1 MNRNTETSSLSATS
15 SSKYSNTAPYK
26 HSTPQSRVFLH
37 GLNAGHFT
45 HQGEVN
51 NMAECIQHCGDQLDC
66 SAAFMVR
73 HFCFTVKCYS
83 KNSCDT
89 APAVH
94 SEFNP
99 KLSFITHLSPSM
111 TSQSGSRCYL

>member
-1 MNRNTETSSLSATS
+1 MNRNTETSSLSVTP
-15 SSKYSNTAPYK
+15 SSKYFNTAPYK
-26 HSTPQSRVFLH
+26 HSTPQSRVFLL
-37 GLNAGHFT
+37 GLKAGHFT

-51 NMAECIQHCGDQLDC
+51 NMAECIQHCGDQLNC